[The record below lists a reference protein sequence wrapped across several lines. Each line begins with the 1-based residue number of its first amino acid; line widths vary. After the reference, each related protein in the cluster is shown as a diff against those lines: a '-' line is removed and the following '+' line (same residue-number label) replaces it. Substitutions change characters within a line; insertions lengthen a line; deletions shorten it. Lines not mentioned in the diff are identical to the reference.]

1 MAFQRV
7 AGRAGTHAS
16 LRDVSADALGCGGA
30 EGLGGLMVMGCQELL
45 DGPVR
50 GAAQSRVPP
59 RLICVCRHVATIWW
73 GRGGGVDYCPLPRP
87 RAVRGEALMGYG
99 VIGNTTDSGSVILGS
114 SPGTPADPLLSADPQ
129 PPSFSGLGHRPLTA
143 AAPVRI
149 RLGVRGSGACVTAQW
164 SRHLCCVFPLLRHVR
179 VMVMASAAG
188 PARVA
193 RGPGS
198 FVRRAPAG
206 HFPSSRQA
214 LAPAASARLLPRR

>member
-1 MAFQRV
+1 
-7 AGRAGTHAS
+7 
-16 LRDVSADALGCGGA
+16 
-30 EGLGGLMVMGCQELL
+30 
-45 DGPVR
+45 
-50 GAAQSRVPP
+50 
-59 RLICVCRHVATIWW
+59 
-73 GRGGGVDYCPLPRP
+73 
-87 RAVRGEALMGYG
+87 MGYG

-114 SPGTPADPLLSADPQ
+114 SPGTPADLLLSADLLPPSFSGLGHRPLTAAAPVRIRLGVRGSGCRFRRSDCHMPPSFSGLGHRPLTAAAPVRIRLGVRGSGCRFRRSDCHM